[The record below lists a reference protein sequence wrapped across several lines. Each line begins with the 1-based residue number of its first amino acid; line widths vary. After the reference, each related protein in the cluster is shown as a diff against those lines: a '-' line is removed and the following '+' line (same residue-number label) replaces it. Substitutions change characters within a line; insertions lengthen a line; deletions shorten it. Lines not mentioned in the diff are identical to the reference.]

1 MEQRKDRVVATEGLK
16 QARPGQRWLPPQIR
30 ELPDPVEIVFR
41 RVRG

>member
-1 MEQRKDRVVATEGLK
+1 MEQRKDSRATTEGLK

-30 ELPDPVEIVFR
+30 ELPDPVELVFR

>member
-1 MEQRKDRVVATEGLK
+1 MEQRKDKVGTAEGLK

-30 ELPDPVEIVFR
+30 ELPDPVELVFR